1 MDAPGGPLGAPG
13 AHLGGR
19 DVSEPL
25 WDRQQQPGRDDVAD
39 SGGDGHPGES
49 GDGSVPGERVV
60 VVPGRVDDLRP
71 LVGAHDD
78 CVVALGHIS
87 DQARLDHDDSEPRT
101 IADGREDLVD
111 PALDRRG
118 VEVLLAERLDRDRQV
133 EAHQVEVCD
142 GCVGDREVRDG
153 QRVERSRVHADRHVR
168 DGTVAW
174 VHAQDGPD
182 AQVEQVEQ
190 VEVVDESGRVLDVV
204 DRALMRS
211 ERLRHR
217 CTFVV
222 VRDGEGRVL
231 VHRRSPHKDM
241 WPDRWDLAAGGVVQ
255 VGESWELAAA
265 RELAEEL
272 GVSGAELLALTEGD
286 LVYTDD
292 DVAELARVWTVTW
305 DGPVVFPDGEVVE
318 ARWVSVDE
326 LLELLDAIEFV
337 PDSVALALP
346 LLVVPLEGR

>member
-1 MDAPGGPLGAPG
+1 MCLVAAGIVGAVNRWSRPRSLSFSEDIKATSARCESDGPLEAQDVAVGFDLRCTMRDSAPGNT
-13 AHLGGR
+13 
-19 DVSEPL
+19 
-25 WDRQQQPGRDDVAD
+25 DRPYVQVRLEGCDDW
-39 SGGDGHPGES
+39 
-49 GDGSVPGERVV
+49 
-60 VVPGRVDDLRP
+60 
-71 LVGAHDD
+71 
-78 CVVALGHIS
+78 
-87 DQARLDHDDSEPRT
+87 QRLDHDDSEPRT

-346 LLVVPLEGR
+346 LLVVPLECR